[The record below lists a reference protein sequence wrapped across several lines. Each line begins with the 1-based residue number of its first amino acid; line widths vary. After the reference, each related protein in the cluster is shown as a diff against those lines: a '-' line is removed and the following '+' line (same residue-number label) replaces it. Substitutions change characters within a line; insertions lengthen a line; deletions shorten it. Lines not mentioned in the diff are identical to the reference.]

1 MQKIHTLRLLGE
13 TLRQARKD
21 QGLTQ
26 EELAATCGVGV
37 RFIREVEQGK
47 DSCHIGK
54 VLLVMQMLGLD
65 IYMIPKGSHF
75 NTENIS

>member
-1 MQKIHTLRLLGE
+1 MQKIHTLKLLGE

-26 EELAATCGVGV
+26 EELASTCGVGV
-37 RFIREVEQGK
+37 RFIREVEHGK

-54 VLLVMQMLGLD
+54 VLIVMQMLGLD
-65 IYMIPKGSHF
+65 TYTIPRGSNF
-75 NTENIS
+75 NTENKS